1 MRKTVVGTVST
12 RGWAVTPEE
21 RIREIINHFTESGF
35 SQSVIYRG
43 KIKSLSYLRAC
54 YLEDPASLADEV
66 RDALTELLKNV
77 FGPEGGTV
85 EVETSTEPDG
95 QSEVVYVLV
104 ITAMVTINGN
114 RYDIHDS
121 VRLIG
126 EDNG

>member
-21 RIREIINHFTESGF
+21 RIRELINHFTESGF
-35 SQSVIYRG
+35 SQSVLYRG
-43 KIKSLSYLRAC
+43 KIKSLSYLRAQ
-54 YLEDPASLADEV
+54 YSEDPSGLADAV
-66 RDALTELLKNV
+66 RESLTELLQNV

-85 EVETSTEPDG
+85 EVDTSTEPDG
-95 QSEVVYVLV
+95 QSEVVYILV
-104 ITAMVTINGN
+104 ISALVTINGT

-126 EDNG
+126 ENNG

>member
-12 RGWAVTPEE
+12 RGWAITPEE
-21 RIREIINHFTESGF
+21 RIREIINHFTESGY

-43 KIKSLSYLRAC
+43 NIKSLSYLRAS
-54 YLEDPASLADEV
+54 YMEDPVALAEAV
-66 RDALTELLKNV
+66 RDSLKELLTNV
-77 FGPEGGTV
+77 FGAEGGVVDV
-85 EVETSTEPDG
+85 EVTTESDR

-104 ITAMVTINGN
+104 ISAMVTIDGN

-126 EDNG
+126 ESNG